1 MPVSHPPHPSGHMKN
16 LRHALAFSAVL
27 LLASGCP
34 KKGASVPDASADT
47 ETGSTSQGLAD
58 AGTVQ
63 ATATGA
69 EDGGTT
75 FEPSG
80 APVTPDAGSVKPPSR
95 RATADAG
102 SNAEAGSAKSASAT
116 AAREACVDRWLASK
130 NLDRYGSK
138 QGTMYAGGSQLFD
151 ERTGETRDRLEYVF
165 SRHPAAKQACPQ

>member
-1 MPVSHPPHPSGHMKN
+1 MKN

-34 KKGASVPDASADT
+34 KKGMESPDRADASMSDAST
-47 ETGSTSQGLAD
+47 GAPTGSTTQGLTD

-75 FEPSG
+75 FEPTDSG
-80 APVTPDAGSVKPPSR
+80 STPPTGGIKQPSPR
-95 RATADAG
+95 PTADAG
-102 SNAEAGSAKSASAT
+102 STAGAGSAKSASAA
-116 AAREACVDRWLASK
+116 AAREACVDRWLASQK
-130 NLDRYGSK
+130 LDRYGSK
-138 QGTMYAGGSQLFD
+138 QGTMYAGGTPLFD